1 MAESLLTGLLWRKTP
16 KEMSELSLDE
26 YILMLGTQ
34 LWLKESIFNFIESL
48 LGVANDSDSSTKS
61 NIDSNSDSLNSL
73 LKMTEE
79 LEGKT
84 VTKNKTKVSKL
95 DNSKLDDSLKDDL
108 LKIRENFKNALNKKE
123 EDEKEVDLSNVSLL
137 INDNGAR
144 RDEKTESLLD
154 KLKHYKKAGYIK

>member
-1 MAESLLTGLLWRKTP
+1 
-16 KEMSELSLDE
+16 MSELSLDE

-95 DNSKLDDSLKDDL
+95 DNSKLFVYIKTS
-108 LKIRENFKNALNKKE
+108 
-123 EDEKEVDLSNVSLL
+123 SLL
-137 INDNGAR
+137 NELVR
-144 RDEKTESLLD
+144 TYLYLV
-154 KLKHYKKAGYIK
+154 